1 MIQASGASSLPSAGR
16 WATAQVLLAVMAG
29 MYAVTAILASLYQR
43 EKNHEGQ
50 RINIPLYD
58 TQVAWLANQSMNYLI
73 GGEIPVREGTGHPN
87 IVPYQTFSTNDG
99 EIMLAI
105 GNDGQFKRL
114 MTVLNETNT
123 KFITSKI

>member
-1 MIQASGASSLPSAGR
+1 
-16 WATAQVLLAVMAG
+16 
-29 MYAVTAILASLYQR
+29 
-43 EKNHEGQ
+43 
-50 RINIPLYD
+50 
-58 TQVAWLANQSMNYLI
+58 MNYLI

-123 KFITSKI
+123 KFTGVLDSLNLASDNLLESTGNVSQEIKNTIESFQKESNNLYSDHIINALTLLLISVINSLYL